1 MDISTYGYLKH
12 QKWLSQIVTVI
23 KMKVVISQSIMI
35 KKWLS
40 QTMVGKPEPGT
51 QGNPKMKN
59 GWPENPE
66 KWSKIEK
73 HSKKMMKKLKKSK
86 KHQKMFRIFA
96 GRKTEK

>member
-1 MDISTYGYLKH
+1 
-12 QKWLSQIVTVI
+12 
-23 KMKVVISQSIMI
+23 MI

-86 KHQKMFRIFA
+86 QIFP
-96 GRKTEK
+96 GRKTENE

>member
-1 MDISTYGYLKH
+1 MVISKH
-12 QKWLSQIVTVI
+12 QKRLSQIVIVI

-86 KHQKMFRIFA
+86 QIFP
-96 GRKTEK
+96 GRKTENE

>member
-1 MDISTYGYLKH
+1 
-12 QKWLSQIVTVI
+12 
-23 KMKVVISQSIMI
+23 MI

-66 KWSKIEK
+66 KWSTIEK

>member
-1 MDISTYGYLKH
+1 MSQNVVISKH
-12 QKWLSQIVTVI
+12 QKWLSQIVIVI
-23 KMKVVISQSIMI
+23 KMKVVIFMI

-73 HSKKMMKKLKKSK
+73 HGKHSKKMMKKLKKSK
-86 KHQKMFRIFA
+86 QIFP